1 MDIDAGPIGARPSS
15 STSFTDTLPSGSS
28 ETNSSF
34 CGERIGNQ
42 LSEPESKCSSSA
54 GSIQCGVGILGS
66 VCASTVNFKSPA
78 IIQHSGNRAS
88 DDSHSYDLFFKGNPD
103 AKFRPWNWLV
113 MPMMLAYELIR
124 FGQRQRDNLKRFH
137 VAIILSVLTLPLAAQ
152 TPVCSTPTFPA
163 ALSTN
168 RNLLIAADNIQTT
181 LTTIQ
186 LVSDTTANVHSGT
199 GWLPNMMATVG
210 LEQELVTAVSGNV
223 LTVVRGQAGTQ
234 AIQHPATSLISNFID
249 ACYNNIKTAEIIAIE
264 TALGTN
270 LSNVIGAL
278 PYVTQAL
285 VPNGQVITA
294 GTHGQGLQA
303 EASCYSGPVIVVLGK
318 NVQSGEK
325 VYCNPSND
333 GHGNLTVKW
342 IAGTVS
348 SLLVSAQG
356 RGPLG
361 LQGASGLGA
370 SPYVVNS
377 TTSGQSITVGTHG
390 QGPNVTVG
398 CWSGP
403 LVVVAGISG
412 ISGIPATCVPTLDG
426 AGNIS
431 SITWSGTDVGSIIV
445 SASGT
450 PAPFTINSS
459 ANPMSLP
466 QATHQKGINPAVDC
480 WSGIL
485 SGSAVSGT
493 KVTCEVDN
501 DGSGNLTIIY
511 AGLEVGSVRVQ

>member
-1 MDIDAGPIGARPSS
+1 M
-15 STSFTDTLPSGSS
+15 
-28 ETNSSF
+28 
-34 CGERIGNQ
+34 
-42 LSEPESKCSSSA
+42 
-54 GSIQCGVGILGS
+54 
-66 VCASTVNFKSPA
+66 
-78 IIQHSGNRAS
+78 
-88 DDSHSYDLFFKGNPD
+88 
-103 AKFRPWNWLV
+103 
-113 MPMMLAYELIR
+113 
-124 FGQRQRDNLKRFH
+124 
-137 VAIILSVLTLPLAAQ
+137 AAQ
-152 TPVCSTPTFPA
+152 TPVCSTPAFPSA
-163 ALSTN
+163 ISTN
-168 RNLLIAADNIQTT
+168 RDLLIAADNIQTT
-181 LTTIQ
+181 LSVIQ
-186 LVSDTTANVHSGT
+186 LVSDTTAHVHSGA

-210 LEQELVTAVSGNV
+210 LEQELVTAVTGNV

-234 AIQHPATSLISNFID
+234 AIQHPAQSLISNYID

-264 TALGTN
+264 TTLGPN
-270 LSNVIGAL
+270 LRNVVGAL

-342 IAGTVS
+342 IAGTVGS
-348 SLLVSAQG
+348 ILVSAQG

-370 SPYVVNS
+370 YPYVVNA
-377 TTSGQSITVGTHG
+377 TTSGQSISAGTHG
-390 QGPNVTVG
+390 QGINVVIG

-403 LVVVAGISG
+403 LVPGPYFNG
-412 ISGIPATCVPTLDG
+412 ISGIPAACVPTLDG
-426 AGNIS
+426 TGNIT

-445 SASGT
+445 SASGA

-466 QATHQKGINPAVDC
+466 QATHQKGINPAVEC

-493 KVTCEVDN
+493 KVTCQIDN